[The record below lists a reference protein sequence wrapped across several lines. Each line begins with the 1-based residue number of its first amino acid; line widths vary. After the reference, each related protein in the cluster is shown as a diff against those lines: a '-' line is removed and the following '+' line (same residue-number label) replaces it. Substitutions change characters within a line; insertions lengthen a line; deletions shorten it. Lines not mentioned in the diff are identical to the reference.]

1 MSKHPVFG
9 TILKQISDHRYSDEP
24 FAALADFKQIIE
36 NARNRTRHELL
47 RNTPGAKLLIADT
60 AMRAFWNR
68 HFGHTDALL
77 RSMGAS
83 GQCFDRYSFECTKL
97 SLVEPDYCQLHTG
110 EHFLNGRRRC
120 IIYLG
125 LRPNKDNVLAKCR
138 LSLRAWVS
146 ENQSS
151 AFMQLPTKM
160 DARSVTKT
168 SQARGYVHIGAGSLS
183 HAHHAHKNILEFVH
197 KAPEDIQ
204 WTIDKQ
210 EFDVKWIATRICPW
224 P

>member
-60 AMRAFWNR
+60 AMRALWNR

-97 SLVEPDYCQLHTG
+97 SLVGPDYCQLHTG
-110 EHFLNGRRRC
+110 ERFLNGRRRC
-120 IIYLG
+120 IIYLDSDLTKTTSWPSADSACG
-125 LRPNKDNVLAKCR
+125 HG
-138 LSLRAWVS
+138 SLRTKV
-146 ENQSS
+146 
-151 AFMQLPTKM
+151 LPSCSYRRRWTP
-160 DARSVTKT
+160 AR
-168 SQARGYVHIGAGSLS
+168 
-183 HAHHAHKNILEFVH
+183 
-197 KAPEDIQ
+197 
-204 WTIDKQ
+204 
-210 EFDVKWIATRICPW
+210 
-224 P
+224 